1 LRRIRDQ
8 TTSIDLE
15 GQIGEHADARRRELR
30 RPGDRGMKIQLNRD
44 EPMGRAERGQ
54 VLILFAV
61 FLVGMVGMMALS
73 VDLGVSFTE
82 RRAMQNAAD
91 AGALAGA
98 RVVLKSTSASPLSA
112 SSAVSTAANANAMR
126 IGSINQINCSYVDDS
141 DTPLGD
147 CSGVVPST
155 ATGVTVTV
163 QETHST
169 FFIRAIPG
177 GPTTA
182 QVSAKATAHVLLLKP
197 PTDGPFL
204 PCANAALAGNT
215 NSTTPIVIK
224 DSSGR
229 WVINPAA
236 VGVNF
241 YIHGP
246 QINRC
251 GLTDSSYKGIADQT
265 ANAGKTI
272 GSSGTWLGF
281 VTGTVAGPI
290 SVSVDG
296 ANGCVAG
303 QVIDKCV
310 VFLPIVVNNPPPDKS
325 TLTMWGVAFA
335 PFYITQPNANEHDGV
350 LLANYVVYGKGQ
362 NASGGWFAGYTG
374 PTVIRLTS

>member
-1 LRRIRDQ
+1 MGIRQ
-8 TTSIDLE
+8 SE
-15 GQIGEHADARRRELR
+15 GDSKER
-30 RPGDRGMKIQLNRD
+30 M
-44 EPMGRAERGQ
+44 ERGQ

-61 FLVGMVGMMALS
+61 FLVGMISVMALS

-98 RVVLKSTSASPLSA
+98 RAVLKSTAASPLSA
-112 SSAVSTAANANAMR
+112 SSLVSAAAKSNAMR
-126 IGSINQINCSYVDDS
+126 IGTIDQISCSYVDDNDAS
-141 DTPLGD
+141 VGD
-147 CSGVVPST
+147 CSGVAPSS

-163 QETHST
+163 YETHST
-169 FFIRAIPG
+169 FFIRAVPG
-177 GPTTA
+177 GAKTVR
-182 QVSAKATAHVLLLKP
+182 VSAIATAHVLILKP

-215 NSTTPIVIK
+215 NSTTPLVIK

-236 VGVNF
+236 IGVNF
-241 YIHGP
+241 YVHGP

-281 VTGTVAGPI
+281 ITGTVAGPI

-335 PFYITQPNANEHDGV
+335 PFYITQPNSNEHDGV

-362 NASGGWFAGYTG
+362 TASGGWFSGYTG
-374 PTVIRLTS
+374 PTVVRLTN